1 MLIGYFGLLGY
12 VGWRTRAHES
22 DEREMLVGGRQI
34 PWWAV
39 LMSILGTEISALT
52 FVGVPAFAYTKNW
65 TYLQVTVA
73 AITGRYLVARYFVPA
88 FYRYNVVSIYELM
101 LQRFGPWTRNIA
113 VVIFLFTRVLMSGVR
128 LYAGAVVLQVAFGI
142 SALTAVAILATVGFV
157 FCALGGIKAV
167 VWTEVLQVS
176 CMFLG
181 AVCTVGVLWFSL
193 PAGAWSTLP
202 SDSMQLLDLR
212 LDPSLEFALWSIVI
226 GTTLTNTAIF
236 GTDYDMVQRML
247 TAKNSGESR
256 KAVLGSA
263 FAEIPITAL
272 FLLIGTLL
280 RLFYQ
285 SFPDPAL
292 PAEAKEVFGHF
303 IVTQL
308 PAGLC
313 GLLIAAV
320 ISVVLSTYES
330 ALTALAGSFVVDLY
344 RPYLRPGASPTH
356 YVAATRVATLGFAL
370 LLVGVAIR
378 SQGISEIL
386 KFGLEVGTY
395 TYGALLGLFT
405 MALWRSPERQAGPDR
420 WTAALAVPLS
430 VVAVLCLHHF
440 TSVAFP
446 FYVGC
451 GALTG
456 MLVIALGNLLF
467 PETARDATLQSDT
480 GYTDGDSH

>member
-1 MLIGYFGLLGY
+1 
-12 VGWRTRAHES
+12 VGWRSRAHES

-52 FVGVPAFAYTKNW
+52 FVGVPAFAFSNNW

-73 AITGRYLVARYFVPA
+73 AITGRYLVARFFVPA
-88 FYRYNVVSIYELM
+88 FYRHNVVSIYELM
-101 LQRFGPWTRNIA
+101 LLRFGPATRNVA
-113 VVIFLFTRVLMSGVR
+113 VLLFLFTRVLMSGVR
-128 LYAGAVVLQVAFGI
+128 LYAGALVLQVAFGI
-142 SALTAVAILATVGFV
+142 SAVNAVVLLACVGFV

-181 AVCTVGVLWFSL
+181 ALCTLGVLWFALPNGAWATL
-193 PAGAWSTLP
+193 PAG
-202 SDSMQLLDLR
+202 SMQVLDLR
-212 LDPSLEFALWSIVI
+212 WDPSMEFALWSIVL
-226 GTTLTNTAIF
+226 GTTLTNAAIF

-247 TAKNSGESR
+247 TARDTGESR

-263 FAEIPITAL
+263 FAEIPITAM

-280 RLFYQ
+280 RLYYQ

-292 PAEAKEVFGHF
+292 PSAAKEVFGHF

-308 PAGLC
+308 PVGLC

-344 RPYLRPGASPTH
+344 RPYLRPGASPAH

-370 LLVGVAIR
+370 LLTLVAIR
-378 SQGISEIL
+378 SQSITEIL

-405 MALWRSPERQAGPDR
+405 MALWRSPQRRAGPDG

-430 VVAVLCLHHF
+430 VVAVLSLHHF
-440 TSVAFP
+440 TNVAFP

-451 GALTG
+451 GALTSIV
-456 MLVIALGNLLF
+456 VIALGNLLV
-467 PETARDATLQSDT
+467 PERRAATLQPAPGLTPAD
-480 GYTDGDSH
+480 GPGDGDSD